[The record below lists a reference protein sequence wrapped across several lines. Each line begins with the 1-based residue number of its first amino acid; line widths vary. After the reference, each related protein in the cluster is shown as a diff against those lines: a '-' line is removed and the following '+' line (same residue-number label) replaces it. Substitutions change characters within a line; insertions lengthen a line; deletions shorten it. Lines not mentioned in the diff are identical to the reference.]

1 MYAWGPLHSSIFYS
15 IIYRPKS
22 LFRQQVT
29 VQIIK
34 KNGDNIDQR
43 QHACN
48 SVQLVNVHSKPNAP

>member
-1 MYAWGPLHSSIFYS
+1 
-15 IIYRPKS
+15 
-22 LFRQQVT
+22 VT